1 MSQKHT
7 LNWVLAHEPY
17 HLFIN
22 AAKSFSEEIAA
33 ETNGEYNIN
42 VITLADWNEQA
53 KQTIP
58 GDVTIPAPIHSVDL
72 SRVVDYVDN
81 GMIDIATTYSNTLGR
96 VDKDLFSLTMPF
108 LFNSDEHARGV
119 LDGPIGQHLLSKLA
133 DTSNVR
139 GLTFTYSGGFRIVPS
154 NKAIERLEDF
164 YKMNIGTSYNP
175 VATETWKAVDANPV
189 SMFIEDLEKNIANGI
204 VEGGETTYTRFFVLG
219 HDRQATHINAN
230 EHSIF
235 LTTLI
240 INKQLWE
247 SLGEKVQG
255 VFARAAL
262 RAAQLERNE
271 SLLDNEV
278 IRVRAAAKGIPTI
291 SMNNMERARFVSV
304 TKGLYDKFNT
314 YFSPGLLSQLTSKG
328 N

>member
-1 MSQKHT
+1 MSQKRT

-42 VITLADWNEQA
+42 VINLIEWNKQA
-53 KQTIP
+53 KERAIIS
-58 GDVTIPAPIHSVDL
+58 GNDVTNHSIDVM
-72 SRVVDYVDN
+72 RIVEYVDN
-81 GMIDIATTYSNTLGR
+81 GTIDIATTYSNTLGR
-96 VDKDLFSLTMPF
+96 VDKDLFSLSMPF
-108 LFNSDEHARGV
+108 LFDSDEHAREA
-119 LDGPIGQHLLSKLA
+119 LDGPVGQHLLSKLA

-139 GLTFTYSGGFRIVPS
+139 GLTFTYSGGFRIIPS
-154 NKAIERLEDF
+154 KKAINRIEDF

-175 VATETWKAVDANPV
+175 VATETWNMLGANPV
-189 SMFIEDLEKNIANGI
+189 SMFIEDLEKNIAEGI

-219 HDRQATHINAN
+219 HDKQATHINAN
-230 EHSIF
+230 EHSLF
-235 LTTLI
+235 LTALI
-240 INKQLWE
+240 INKQLWQ

-255 VFARAAL
+255 VFARAAV

-271 SLLDNEV
+271 SLADNEL
-278 IRVRAAAKGIPTI
+278 IRVRAAAKGIPTVRMSNI
-291 SMNNMERARFVSV
+291 ERARFVSS
-304 TKGLYDKFNT
+304 TKSLYDKFNT
-314 YFSPGLLSQLTSKG
+314 YFSPGLLSQLTRKG